1 MLNLIQHP
9 ANVGRGSVPKLV
21 GHARNRQDGAT
32 APDCLLDSKSS
43 LE

>member
-9 ANVGRGSVPKLV
+9 ANVGRGSVPNPASLTRK
-21 GHARNRQDGAT
+21 RKDGAS
-32 APDCLLDSKSS
+32 APVYLLDSKSS